1 MAIPTPRTVNV
12 FGSDLETQPL
22 AVFDT
27 PITVDEIRKTLG
39 VAKGGLKR
47 KNGPEIFTQNLN
59 AGGDFTF
66 FGGPKFIIS
75 VTFMG
80 TTAMLNVKSPKSK
93 VRALIAEISAHFACT
108 SAYTLLFAL
117 ADAPSQRS
125 SPVIPTKPESLSS
138 AAVASS

>member
-66 FGGPKFIIS
+66 FGGPKFIVS

-108 SAYTLLFAL
+108 SYAAYACSRR
-117 ADAPSQRS
+117 SQRS
-125 SPVIPTKPESLSS
+125 SLVILTKPESLSS
-138 AAVASS
+138 AAAASS